1 MAWVQVVV
9 VVLLQTRLRGGDTD
23 INTLTATPSLSQIGG
38 AKKPDRGA
46 MVRMKV
52 GAPESPARKT
62 HARTHAHTHT
72 RTNANLATCRSQYG
86 QSPRHTLCSMHVAP
100 VA

>member
-9 VVLLQTRLRGGDTD
+9 VVLLQTRLRGVDTD

-62 HARTHAHTHT
+62 HARTHAHTQERTHAHT
-72 RTNANLATCRSQYG
+72 HKRK
-86 QSPRHTLCSMHVAP
+86 PRDL
-100 VA
+100 